1 MTKPAPLVPAYVNLQ
16 KLDWFPMNARLLRDS
31 RFAARAPDAAFK
43 AGVLLWCAAWHQL
56 PAASLPNDDQELAW
70 LVNRELDRFLEI
82 KEWAL
87 HKWVEC
93 SDGRLYHP
101 VLAKEALKSWDQ
113 RLLHLYKQYKDRLRK
128 QDKTLKPIPYAKW
141 KDKIISG
148 QINIDSN
155 TEDSALQVGPDDD
168 DEEEAGKAPG
178 DSKKSDGNPVE
189 FQTGQGPDGTG
200 QEVNPNPRPDASR
213 PDGGA
218 RRADDVPTPLTPATA
233 VNAATSR
240 DPSDDELARWMFA
253 TIQKINPEHKE
264 PNFARWAND
273 FRLMR
278 EQDKRTPRG
287 IVQLFEW
294 VIKDPFWR
302 ANVLSPAKLREQ
314 YDQLVVRRSTTLGS
328 AAVAS
333 ADQATAASMSELFPN
348 LFNAQGESSEPDT
361 VDVEAKRVA

>member
-1 MTKPAPLVPAYVNLQ
+1 MTKPDPLVPAYVNLQ

-56 PAASLPNDDQELAW
+56 PAASLPNDDEELAW

-141 KDKIISG
+141 KDRIISG

-155 TEDSALQVGPDDD
+155 TDDSVLEIGADDD
-168 DEEEAGKAPG
+168 DESAGEAAA
-178 DSKKSDGNPVE
+178 KSTGNPVE

-200 QEVNPNPRPDASR
+200 QKVNPNPRPDASR

-218 RRADDVPTPLTPATA
+218 GRADDVPTPLNPPATPALVA
-233 VNAATSR
+233 SR
-240 DPSDDELARWMFA
+240 EPTDDELARWMFA
-253 TIQKINPEHKE
+253 TIQKINPQHKE
-264 PNFARWAND
+264 PNFTRWADD

-278 EQDKRTPRG
+278 EQDKRTPAA

-294 VIKDPFWR
+294 VMKDTFWR
-302 ANVLSPAKLREQ
+302 GNVLSPAKLREQ
-314 YDQLVVRRSTTLGS
+314 YDQLTIKRSSAIGS

-333 ADQATAASMSELFPN
+333 ADRESEASMREIFPN
-348 LFNAQGESSEPDT
+348 LFNAQGEPHGPDA